1 MTNDPTRTKDAQQSG
16 APLVRD
22 ELLRVEG
29 LVKHFP
35 IRGGALNRVVNHV
48 QAVNG
53 VSFSVRR
60 GEVLGLVGESGSGKT
75 TVGRLVL
82 RLEHATDGRV
92 LFDGVDLLTLPRGEM
107 RRFRKRMQV
116 IFQDPYASLNPREK
130 VRTVLGHA
138 LALHRIGTPADREE
152 RILRLM
158 EQVGLSADQLDRFP
172 HEFSGG
178 QRQRVGIARALA
190 VNPDFIVADEPVSA
204 LDVSIQAQVINLLSD
219 LRDALDLTMLF
230 IAHDLAVVEHI
241 CDRVAVMYLGRIM
254 EIAPSGVLYEEPNH
268 PYTEAL
274 LSAVPVPEPDRPRK
288 RTVLTGDIPSPIDPP
303 SGCVFRSRCPRAE
316 AICAREVPEL
326 KQVGPDH
333 FSACHLTT

>member
-1 MTNDPTRTKDAQQSG
+1 MGEHASHD
-16 APLVRD
+16 
-22 ELLRVEG
+22 LLRVEG

-35 IRGGALNRVVNHV
+35 IRGGMLNRVMNHV
-48 QAVNG
+48 RAVDG
-53 VSFSVRR
+53 VSFTVRS

-82 RLEHATDGRV
+82 RLEEATAGRIS
-92 LFDGVDLLTLPRGEM
+92 FDGTDVSALSRSEM
-107 RRFRKRMQV
+107 RRFRKRMQI
-116 IFQDPYASLNPREK
+116 IFQDPYASLNPRER

-138 LALHRIGTPADREE
+138 LAQHRIGTPRDREE
-152 RILRLM
+152 RIVRLL
-158 EQVGLSADQLDRFP
+158 EQVGLSAAQLDRFP

-178 QRQRVGIARALA
+178 QRQRIGIARALA
-190 VNPDFIVADEPVSA
+190 VDPDFIVADEPVSA

-219 LRDALDLTMLF
+219 LRDELDLTMLF

-254 EIAPSGVLYEEPNH
+254 EVAPAAALYAAPNH

-274 LSAVPVPEPDRPRK
+274 LSAVPVPEPGLPRK
-288 RTVLTGDIPSPIDPP
+288 RMVLVGDVPSPIDPP

-316 AICAREVPEL
+316 AICAREVPKL

>member
-1 MTNDPTRTKDAQQSG
+1 MSDH
-16 APLVRD
+16 
-22 ELLRVEG
+22 LLQVEG

-35 IRGGALNRVVNHV
+35 VRGGALNRIVSQV

-53 VSFSVRR
+53 VSFTVRR

-82 RLEHATDGRV
+82 RLEEATAGKV
-92 LFDGVDLLTLPRGEM
+92 VFDGTNVLDLSKRDL
-107 RRFRKRMQV
+107 RRFRKRMQI

-130 VRTVLGHA
+130 VRTVIGHA
-138 LALHRIGTPADREE
+138 LALHSIGTPASRSDRTVEL
-152 RILRLM
+152 I
-158 EQVGLSADQLDRFP
+158 EQVGLSAAHLDRFP

-178 QRQRVGIARALA
+178 QRQRIGIARALA
-190 VNPDFIVADEPVSA
+190 VNPDFLVADEPVSA

-219 LRDALDLTMLF
+219 LKEELDLTMLF

-241 CDRVAVMYLGRIM
+241 CDRVAVMYLGKIM
-254 EIAPSGVLYEEPNH
+254 EIAPSNALYRTPNH

-274 LSAVPVPEPDRPRK
+274 LSAVPVPEPGRQRK
-288 RTVLTGDIPSPIDPP
+288 RTVLSGDIPSPIDPP

-316 AICAREVPEL
+316 AICAEEVPHL
-326 KQVGPDH
+326 KKVGPDH